1 MYSKILVFCNSTLLN
16 TTPRSDFL
24 AARSAMRSIMAV
36 IRSCAG
42 DRDEEPHGLCYD
54 QQQVE
59 AMTLLVDIPD
69 KTPCALS

>member
-1 MYSKILVFCNSTLLN
+1 MSQQVNIV
-16 TTPRSDFL
+16 R
-24 AARSAMRSIMAV
+24 V

-59 AMTLLVDIPD
+59 AMTFLVDIPD